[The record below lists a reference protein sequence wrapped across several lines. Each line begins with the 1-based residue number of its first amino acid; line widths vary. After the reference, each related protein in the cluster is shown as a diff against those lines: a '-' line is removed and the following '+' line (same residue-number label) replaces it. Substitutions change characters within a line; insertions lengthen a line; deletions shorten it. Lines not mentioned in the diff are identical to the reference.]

1 MSLMKTL
8 AKVAIGVAV
17 AKGASAMMK
26 KSGSSSNAGS
36 AGGLGGLLGGLT
48 GGSSAGAGSSAGSL
62 QDMLGGLMG
71 GSAGASGG
79 LGGLLNQLGGS
90 SGASGGLGGLLNQL
104 GGAGGSSASGGGLGG
119 LLGGLAGAAG
129 AGGLMAGLG
138 GSTSGKPEREEADF
152 GAVLN
157 SQFDANPTP
166 AIQPS
171 QDQEV
176 LAALMIAAMIQ
187 AAKSDGTFDQAE
199 REKLLSHLGD
209 VDAEEAAFVNARMD
223 APVDVDG
230 LVAQTPE
237 GMEAQVYAM
246 SLLAI
251 DLDTQDE
258 AQYLHQLAKG
268 YGMKPAAV
276 NEIHEQMGVPS
287 LYT

>member
-26 KSGSSSNAGS
+26 KSGSSTNAGS
-36 AGGLGGLLGGLT
+36 AGGLGGLLGGLA
-48 GGSSAGAGSSAGSL
+48 GGSAGGAGSSAGSL

-276 NEIHEQMGVPS
+276 NDIHEQMGVPS

>member
-26 KSGSSSNAGS
+26 KSGSSTNAGS

-48 GGSSAGAGSSAGSL
+48 GGSSGGAGSSAGSL

-71 GSAGASGG
+71 GSAGSAGG
-79 LGGLLNQLGGS
+79 LGGLLNQLGGGA
-90 SGASGGLGGLLNQL
+90 GASGGLGGLLNQL
-104 GGAGGSSASGGGLGG
+104 GGAGGASASGGGLGG

-237 GMEAQVYAM
+237 GMGAQVYAM

-276 NEIHEQMGVPS
+276 NDIHEQMGVPS

>member
-26 KSGSSSNAGS
+26 KNGSSASAGS

-48 GGSSAGAGSSAGSL
+48 GGSAGGAGSSAGSL

-71 GSAGASGG
+71 GGAGASGG

>member
-26 KSGSSSNAGS
+26 KSGSSTNAGS
-36 AGGLGGLLGGLT
+36 AGGLGGLLGGLA
-48 GGSSAGAGSSAGSL
+48 GGSAGGAGSSAGSL

-71 GSAGASGG
+71 GSAGSAGG

-104 GGAGGSSASGGGLGG
+104 GGAGGSSASSGGLGG

-276 NEIHEQMGVPS
+276 NDIHAQMGVPS

>member
-26 KSGSSSNAGS
+26 KSASSTNAGS
-36 AGGLGGLLGGLT
+36 AGGLGGLLGGLA
-48 GGSSAGAGSSAGSL
+48 GGSAGGAGSSAGSL

-230 LVAQTPE
+230 LVAQTPD

>member
-276 NEIHEQMGVPS
+276 NDIHEQMGVPS

>member
-17 AKGASAMMK
+17 AKGASSMMK
-26 KSGSSSNAGS
+26 QGGRTRN
-36 AGGLGGLLGGLT
+36 AGGLGGLFGGFT
-48 GGSSAGAGSSAGSL
+48 GGSGGRGAQGGGL
-62 QDMLGGLMG
+62 QDMLGGLMAG
-71 GSAGASGG
+71 TSGSSGG

-90 SGASGGLGGLLNQL
+90 SGGTNEGLGGLLNQL
-104 GGAGGSSASGGGLGG
+104 GGSAGGATGSGLGG

-129 AGGLMAGLG
+129 AGGLLSGLG

-157 SQFDANPTP
+157 SQFDSNPAP
-166 AIQPS
+166 AIEPS
-171 QDQEV
+171 QGQEV
-176 LAALMIAAMIQ
+176 MAALMIAAMIQ
-187 AAKSDGTFDQAE
+187 AAKSDGTFDEGE

-209 VDAEEAAFVNARMD
+209 VNAEEAEFVKARMD

-230 LVAQTPE
+230 LVAQTPD
-237 GMEAQVYAM
+237 GMGPQVYAV

-258 AQYLHQLAKG
+258 AQYLHLLAKG
-268 YGMKPAAV
+268 YGMEPADV
-276 NEIHEQMGVPS
+276 NDIHAQMGVPS

>member
-26 KSGSSSNAGS
+26 KSSGGSQS
-36 AGGLGGLLGGLT
+36 AGGLGGLLGGLSGGASGSTKST
-48 GGSSAGAGSSAGSL
+48 GGGL

-71 GSAGASGG
+71 GSAGSSGG
-79 LGGLLNQLGGS
+79 LGGLLNKLGGS
-90 SGASGGLGGLLNQL
+90 SGTSGGGLGGLLNQL
-104 GGAGGSSASGGGLGG
+104 GGAGGSAGSGGGLGG

-129 AGGLMAGLG
+129 AGGLLAGLG

-157 SQFDANPTP
+157 SQFDANATP

-176 LAALMIAAMIQ
+176 QAALMIAAMIQ
-187 AAKSDGTFDQAE
+187 AAKSDGTFDETE
-199 REKLLSHLGD
+199 RERLLSHLGD
-209 VDAEEAAFVNARMD
+209 VDAEEAAFVQARME
-223 APVDVDG
+223 APVDIDG
-230 LVAQTPE
+230 LVAQTPD
-237 GMEAQVYAM
+237 GMAAQVYAM

-251 DLDTQDE
+251 DLDTQEE

-268 YGMKPAAV
+268 YGMEPAAV
-276 NEIHEQMGVPS
+276 NEIHAQMGVPS

>member
-26 KSGSSSNAGS
+26 KSGSSTNAGS
-36 AGGLGGLLGGLT
+36 AGGLGGLLGGLA
-48 GGSSAGAGSSAGSL
+48 GGSAGGAGSSAGSL

>member
-1 MSLMKTL
+1 MKTL

-26 KSGSSSNAGS
+26 KNGSSTNAGS

-48 GGSSAGAGSSAGSL
+48 GGSSGGAGSSAGSL

-71 GSAGASGG
+71 GSAGSAGG

-104 GGAGGSSASGGGLGG
+104 GGAGGSSASSGGLGG

-276 NEIHEQMGVPS
+276 NEIHKQMGVPS

>member
-48 GGSSAGAGSSAGSL
+48 GGSAGGAGSSAGSL

-71 GSAGASGG
+71 GSAGSAGG

-237 GMEAQVYAM
+237 GMEAQVYSM

-276 NEIHEQMGVPS
+276 NEIHAQMGVPS

>member
-1 MSLMKTL
+1 
-8 AKVAIGVAV
+8 
-17 AKGASAMMK
+17 MMK

-48 GGSSAGAGSSAGSL
+48 GGSAGGAGSSAGSL

-71 GSAGASGG
+71 GSAGSAGG

>member
-26 KSGSSSNAGS
+26 KSGSSTNAGS
-36 AGGLGGLLGGLT
+36 AGGLGGLLGGLA
-48 GGSSAGAGSSAGSL
+48 GGSAGGAGSSAGSL

-104 GGAGGSSASGGGLGG
+104 GGAGGSSASSGGLGG

-237 GMEAQVYAM
+237 GMETQVYAM

-276 NEIHEQMGVPS
+276 NDIHEQMGVPS

>member
-26 KSGSSSNAGS
+26 KNGSSASAGS
-36 AGGLGGLLGGLT
+36 AGGLGGLLGGLA
-48 GGSSAGAGSSAGSL
+48 GGSAGGAGSSAGSL

-104 GGAGGSSASGGGLGG
+104 GGAGGSGASGGGLGG

-276 NEIHEQMGVPS
+276 NEIHAHMGVPS

>member
-26 KSGSSSNAGS
+26 KSGSSNAGS
-36 AGGLGGLLGGLT
+36 AGGLGGLLGGLA
-48 GGSSAGAGSSAGSL
+48 GGSAGGAGSSAGSL

-104 GGAGGSSASGGGLGG
+104 GGAGGSSASSGGLGG

-276 NEIHEQMGVPS
+276 NDIHEQMGVPS